1 MIRPKVFNV
10 FLYALL
16 AAFLSCG
23 AAFAAEPTLETKTAD
38 PLPVSVKEKE
48 PPTFTLVFKDADGD
62 RIKSALMRV
71 RTPGG
76 VDITIPGK
84 SVSNDTTNGVDIT
97 WSGRVDEPGTYTA
110 TFVVSST
117 DGEVLYPAQG
127 QEPYRFTVENLPI
140 KWGIFAGG
148 TLVSLLFLPYLTY
161 VLFRS
166 MNQRGDPSGA
176 ARGALLLG
184 ILLSAALFIFLFAGP
199 YGPLAFGIGII
210 AALAGIV
217 MVLTQKRR

>member
-1 MIRPKVFNV
+1 MIRPKVFNIV
-10 FLYALL
+10 LFALV
-16 AAFLSCG
+16 AWLSCG
-23 AAFAAEPTLETKTAD
+23 TVFAAEPTLETKNTD
-38 PLPVSVKEKE
+38 PLPVSVKQND
-48 PPTFTLVFKDADGD
+48 PQSFTLVFKDADGD
-62 RIKSALMRV
+62 RIKSAVMKLK
-71 RTPGG
+71 TPSGT
-76 VDITIPGK
+76 DSQINGK
-84 SVSNDTTNGVDIT
+84 NVSNDTASGVDIV
-97 WSGRVDEPGTYTA
+97 WGAKMNEPGTYTA
-110 TFVVSST
+110 TFIVSST
-117 DGEVLYPAQG
+117 DGEVIYPAQG

-148 TLVSLLFLPYLTY
+148 TVVSLLFLPYLTY

-210 AALAGIV
+210 AGLAGIV

>member
-10 FLYALL
+10 FLFALV
-16 AAFLSCG
+16 AWLSCG
-23 AAFAAEPTLETKTAD
+23 VVFAAEPTLETKSGE
-38 PLPVSVKEKE
+38 PLPVSIKQNDPE
-48 PPTFTLVFKDADGD
+48 TFTLVFKDADGD
-62 RIKSALMRV
+62 RIKSALMKLK
-71 RTPGG
+71 TPSGESQI
-76 VDITIPGK
+76 VGK
-84 SVSNDTTNGVDIT
+84 NVSNDTTGGVDVT
-97 WSGRVDEPGTYTA
+97 WAAKMNEPGTYTA
-110 TFVVSST
+110 TFIVNSA

-127 QEPYRFTVENLPI
+127 QDPYRFTVENLPI

-148 TLVSLLFLPYLTY
+148 TVVSLLFLPYLTY

-176 ARGALLLG
+176 ARGALLIG
-184 ILLSAALFIFLFAGP
+184 ILLSAALFIYLFAGP

>member
-10 FLYALL
+10 FLFALV
-16 AAFLSCG
+16 AWLSCG
-23 AAFAAEPTLETKTAD
+23 IGFAAEPTLETKSGD
-38 PLPVSVKEKE
+38 PLPVSVKENE

-62 RIKSALMRV
+62 RIKSAVMKV

-76 VDITIPGK
+76 QEVPINGK
-84 SVSNDTTNGVDIT
+84 NTSNDTTSGVDVT
-97 WSGRVDEPGTYTA
+97 WSGKMNEPGTYTA
-110 TFVVSST
+110 TFIVTST

-148 TLVSLLFLPYLTY
+148 TVVSLLFLPYLTY

>member
-10 FLYALL
+10 FLFALV
-16 AAFLSCG
+16 AWLSCG
-23 AAFAAEPTLETKTAD
+23 AVFAAEPTLETKSGD
-38 PLPVSVKEKE
+38 PLPVSVKQNDPE
-48 PPTFTLVFKDADGD
+48 TFTLVFKDADGD
-62 RIKSALMRV
+62 RIKSALMKLK
-71 RTPGG
+71 TPSGESQING
-76 VDITIPGK
+76 TN
-84 SVSNDTTNGVDIT
+84 VSNDTTSGVDVT
-97 WSGRVDEPGTYTA
+97 WSAKMSEPGTYTA
-110 TFVVSST
+110 TFIVSST

-127 QEPYRFTVENLPI
+127 QDPYRFTVENLPI

-148 TLVSLLFLPYLTY
+148 TVVSLLFLPYLTY

>member
-10 FLYALL
+10 FLFALV
-16 AAFLSCG
+16 AWLSCG
-23 AAFAAEPTLETKTAD
+23 IGFAAEPTLETKSGD
-38 PLPVSVKEKE
+38 PLPVSVKQND
-48 PPTFTLVFKDADGD
+48 PQSFTLVFKDADGD
-62 RIKSALMRV
+62 RIKSAVMKLK
-71 RTPGG
+71 TPSGT
-76 VDITIPGK
+76 DSQINGK
-84 SVSNDTTNGVDIT
+84 NTSNDTASGVDVT
-97 WSGRVDEPGTYTA
+97 WGAKMNEPGTYTA
-110 TFVVSST
+110 TFIVTST

-148 TLVSLLFLPYLTY
+148 TVVSLLFLPYLTY